1 MNHIKGKVDGNRQEI
16 AFRMGFCVGK
26 NETQLLLA
34 AKWEQNISVSTQNIA
49 PRGSR
54 NEMS

>member
-1 MNHIKGKVDGNRQEI
+1 MNHIKGEVDGNRQEI

-26 NETQLLLA
+26 NKTQLLLA